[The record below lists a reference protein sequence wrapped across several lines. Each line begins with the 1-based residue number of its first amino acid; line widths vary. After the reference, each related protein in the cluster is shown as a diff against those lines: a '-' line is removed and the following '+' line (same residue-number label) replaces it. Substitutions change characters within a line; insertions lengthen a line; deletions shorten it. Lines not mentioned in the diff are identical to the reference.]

1 MPNLSS
7 KKLENY
13 RAQTFRL
20 RARHR
25 LQSVDDALQFVNERG
40 FVFLWPIKNIVLP
53 NLWNAVAGD
62 RAVAEAHDDP
72 GHITWR
78 WKDEML
84 NKRKWYYAKL
94 LRNKATVISL
104 DTSKYF
110 YALKANFGDPEQ
122 DYLQLYEDGL
132 LSQAG
137 KSIFETL
144 LREGPLD
151 TVKLKR
157 LTHMASRSGTSAFNR
172 GLTELQKDFKILPM
186 GVAEA
191 GAWRYSFVF
200 DAVHRY
206 YPKLP
211 QQARAITRDEARQEL
226 TRTYINSVGAATA
239 GDVKKLFGWKLREA
253 QAALQQLK
261 ETGEV
266 QIQSSAG
273 ASREQY
279 FVLDTLIT

>member
-1 MPNLSS
+1 MPKLSS
-7 KKLENY
+7 KKLETY

-20 RARHR
+20 RARLR

-53 NLWNAVAGD
+53 NLWTAVAGD
-62 RAVAEAHDDP
+62 RPVADAHDDP

-84 NKRKWYYAKL
+84 DKRKWYYAKL

-104 DTSKYF
+104 DATKYF
-110 YALKANFGDPEQ
+110 YALSANFGDPEQ
-122 DYLQLYEDGL
+122 DYLQQYEDGL

-144 LREGPLD
+144 LGEGPLD
-151 TVKLKR
+151 TVKLRR
-157 LTHMASRSGTSAFNR
+157 LTHMASKSSASAFNR
-172 GLTELQKDFKILPM
+172 GLTELQKDFKILPV
-186 GVAEA
+186 GVAAA

-200 DAVHRY
+200 DTVHRY
-206 YPKLP
+206 YPILP
-211 QQARAITRDEARQEL
+211 QQARAITRDKARQEL
-226 TRTYINSVGAATA
+226 TRMYINSVGAATA
-239 GDVKKLFGWKLREA
+239 GDVKKLFGWKLKEA

-261 ETGEV
+261 ETGEI

-273 ASREQY
+273 TSSEQY
-279 FVLDTLIT
+279 FVLDTLLT